1 MGDNHSMDA
10 IAVGNGV
17 LAGLVSITAG
27 SDVIHGD
34 WALFVGL
41 GGAVFY
47 TLGSLMM
54 ERFNLDDVSAADT
67 ERVSRSM
74 HGSRV
79 TRAPLV
85 PPRPS
90 PLTPPHASRL
100 TLN

>member
-41 GGAVFY
+41 GGSLAY
-47 TLGSLMM
+47 TLGSMMM
-54 ERFNLDDVSAADT
+54 ERFGLDDV
-67 ERVSRSM
+67 
-74 HGSRV
+74 
-79 TRAPLV
+79 
-85 PPRPS
+85 RPS
-90 PLTPPHASRL
+90 EFEPIVALQFTVCVTGVFIP
-100 TLN
+100 